1 MTDTSDNFDT
11 IDTID
16 QSYIDYAAGTRSIRT
31 QALITEE
38 PLSIRVAGS
47 PYSVVMRTPG
57 DETAHV
63 AGFCLAEG
71 LVDHPE
77 DIVTIG
83 FCREDQ
89 TNVATLTLTD
99 ARRTQVADL
108 LERKGFV
115 SQTSCGICGKEVIE
129 DIRQMLSPIEVH
141 TILPAG
147 RIMGGVDMLPSFQP
161 LYRKTR
167 SSHAAVIF
175 DRHMKPMAGAE
186 DVGRHNALDK
196 AIGKV
201 FMLRQIKNACLGIM
215 SSRLSYELV
224 QKAARA
230 GLEML
235 VGISRPTALAVEL
248 ALSVNMTLACAKDD
262 HLMVFCTGQ
271 RIAGS
276 ETRDLP
282 LPDSR

>member
-1 MTDTSDNFDT
+1 MSEIAQPTHVMATYAEYAE
-11 IDTID
+11 D
-16 QSYIDYAAGTRSIRT
+16 QRKECG

-57 DETAHV
+57 DENAHV

-77 DIVTIG
+77 DIVTIS
-83 FCREDQ
+83 FCTEDQ
-89 TNVATLTLTD
+89 TNVATLTLTEE
-99 ARRTQVADL
+99 RRIQAAGL

-129 DIRQMLSPIEVH
+129 DIARVLVPVKAATVFPVS
-141 TILPAG
+141 
-147 RIMGGVDMLPSFQP
+147 RIMAGVEQLPDYQP
-161 LYRKTR
+161 LYRKSR

-175 DRHMKPMAGAE
+175 SHSMEPMAAAE

-201 FMLRQIKNACLGIM
+201 FMLNQMKNACLAIM

-224 QKAARA
+224 QKAGRA

-235 VGISRPTALAVEL
+235 VGISRPTALAVDL
-248 ALSVNMTLACAKDD
+248 ARSVNMTLACAKDGR
-262 HLMVFCTGQ
+262 LMVFCGDHRIGQ
-271 RIAGS
+271 S
-276 ETRDLP
+276 ENRDIP
-282 LPDSR
+282 A

>member
-1 MTDTSDNFDT
+1 MNEIAQPTHVMAA
-11 IDTID
+11 
-16 QSYIDYAAGTRSIRT
+16 YAEYAENRRKERS

-57 DETAHV
+57 DENAHV

-77 DIVTIG
+77 DIVTIS
-83 FCREDQ
+83 FCTEDE
-89 TNVATLTLTD
+89 TNVATLTLTEE
-99 ARRTQVADL
+99 RRIQAAGL

-129 DIRQMLSPIEVH
+129 DIARVLVPVKAATVFPVS
-141 TILPAG
+141 
-147 RIMGGVDMLPSFQP
+147 RIMTGVEQLPDYQP
-161 LYRKTR
+161 LYRKSR

-175 DRHMKPMAGAE
+175 NHSMEPMAAAE

-201 FMLRQIKNACLGIM
+201 FMLNQMKNACLAIM

-224 QKAARA
+224 QKAGRA

-235 VGISRPTALAVEL
+235 VGISRPTALAVDL
-248 ALSVNMTLACAKDD
+248 ARSVNMTLACAKDGR
-262 HLMVFCTGQ
+262 LMVFCGDH
-271 RIAGS
+271 RIGHA
-276 ETRDLP
+276 E
-282 LPDSR
+282 SREFPAENPK

>member
-1 MTDTSDNFDT
+1 MATYAEYAE
-11 IDTID
+11 D
-16 QSYIDYAAGTRSIRT
+16 QRKECG

-57 DETAHV
+57 DENAHV

-77 DIVTIG
+77 DIVTIS
-83 FCREDQ
+83 FCTEDQ
-89 TNVATLTLTD
+89 TNVATLTLTEE
-99 ARRTQVADL
+99 RRIQAAGL

-129 DIRQMLSPIEVH
+129 DIARVLVPVKAATVFPVS
-141 TILPAG
+141 
-147 RIMGGVDMLPSFQP
+147 RIMAGVEQLPDYQP
-161 LYRKTR
+161 LYRKSR

-175 DRHMKPMAGAE
+175 NHSMEPMAAAE

-201 FMLRQIKNACLGIM
+201 FMLNQMKNACLAIM

-224 QKAARA
+224 QKAGRA

-235 VGISRPTALAVEL
+235 VGISRPTALAVDL
-248 ALSVNMTLACAKDD
+248 ARSVNMTLACAKDGR
-262 HLMVFCTGQ
+262 LMVFCGDH
-271 RIAGS
+271 RIGHAES
-276 ETRDLP
+276 LEFP
-282 LPDSR
+282 AENPK

>member
-1 MTDTSDNFDT
+1 MTEIAQPTHVMAT
-11 IDTID
+11 
-16 QSYIDYAAGTRSIRT
+16 YAEYAEDRRKDRS

-57 DETAHV
+57 DENAHV

-77 DIVTIG
+77 DIVTIS
-83 FCREDQ
+83 FCTEDQ
-89 TNVATLTLTD
+89 TNVATLTLTEE
-99 ARRTQVADL
+99 RRIQAAGL

-129 DIRQMLSPIEVH
+129 DIARVLVPVKAATVFPIS
-141 TILPAG
+141 
-147 RIMGGVDMLPSFQP
+147 RIMAGVEQLPDYQP
-161 LYRKTR
+161 LYRKSR

-175 DRHMKPMAGAE
+175 SHSMEPMAAAE

-201 FMLRQIKNACLGIM
+201 FMLNQMKNACLAIM

-224 QKAARA
+224 QKAGRA

-235 VGISRPTALAVEL
+235 VGISRPTALAVDL
-248 ALSVNMTLACAKDD
+248 ARSVNMTLACAKDGR
-262 HLMVFCTGQ
+262 LMVFCGDHRIGQ
-271 RIAGS
+271 S
-276 ETRDLP
+276 ESRDIP
-282 LPDSR
+282 AEKS

>member
-1 MTDTSDNFDT
+1 MTDTADT
-11 IDTID
+11 IVE
-16 QSYIDYAAGTRSIRT
+16 SYVEYTAGRRSVRS

-38 PLSIRVAGS
+38 PLSIRVAGA

-71 LVDHPE
+71 LVDDPD

-83 FCREDQ
+83 FCMEDQ
-89 TNVATLTLTD
+89 TNVATLTLTEK
-99 ARRTQVADL
+99 RRNEVAGL

-115 SQTSCGICGKEVIE
+115 SQTSCGICGKEVIK
-129 DIRQMLSPIEVH
+129 DIQQILSPVMKH
-141 TILPAG
+141 TTSEAG
-147 RIMGGVDMLPSFQP
+147 QIMECVNMLPSRQP
-161 LYRKTR
+161 IYRRTR

-175 DRHMKPMAGAE
+175 DHKRQPMASAE

-201 FMLRQIKNACLGIM
+201 FSLGQIKNAYLGIM

-235 VGISRPTALAVEL
+235 VGISRPTVLAVEL
-248 ALSVNMTLACAKDD
+248 ARSVNMTLACAKDD
-262 HLMVFCTGQ
+262 RFMVFCGDH
-271 RIAGS
+271 RIS
-276 ETRDLP
+276 RPDDTDKLQSDDL
-282 LPDSR
+282 

>member
-1 MTDTSDNFDT
+1 MAT
-11 IDTID
+11 
-16 QSYIDYAAGTRSIRT
+16 YAQYEENRRTERS

-57 DETAHV
+57 DENAHV

-71 LVDHPE
+71 LVDHPD
-77 DIVTIG
+77 DIVTIS
-83 FCREDQ
+83 FCTEDQ
-89 TNVATLTLTD
+89 TNVATLTLTEE
-99 ARRTQVADL
+99 RRIQAAGL

-129 DIRQMLSPIEVH
+129 DIARVLVPVKSATVFSVS
-141 TILPAG
+141 
-147 RIMGGVDMLPSFQP
+147 RIMAGVDQLPDHQP
-161 LYRKTR
+161 LYRSSR

-175 DRHMKPMAGAE
+175 SHSMEAMAAAE

-201 FMLRQIKNACLGIM
+201 FMLNQMKNACLAIM

-224 QKAARA
+224 QKAGRA

-235 VGISRPTALAVEL
+235 VGISRPTALAVDL
-248 ALSVNMTLACAKDD
+248 ARSVNMTLACAKDGR
-262 HLMVFCTGQ
+262 LMVFCGDH
-271 RIAGS
+271 RIGHA
-276 ETRDLP
+276 E
-282 LPDSR
+282 SREFPAENPR

>member
-1 MTDTSDNFDT
+1 MRIMNDIIKQT
-11 IDTID
+11 
-16 QSYIDYAAGTRSIRT
+16 YIDYVDGRGETLE

-38 PLSIRVAGS
+38 PLSIRIEGA

-57 DETAHV
+57 DEIAHV

-71 LVDHPE
+71 IVDSRE

-83 FCREDQ
+83 FCEDND

-99 ARRTQVADL
+99 DRRAKVEDL

-115 SQTSCGICGKEVIE
+115 SQTSCGICGKEVIR
-129 DIRQMLSPIEVH
+129 DMQQ
-141 TILPAG
+141 ILHPMAQHHRFDVK
-147 RIMGGVDMLPSFQP
+147 RILDCVDTLPSRQP
-161 LYRKTR
+161 LYQRTR
-167 SSHAAVIF
+167 SSHAAIIF
-175 DRHMKPMAGAE
+175 DTHMNPLASAE

-201 FMLRQIKNACLGIM
+201 FMENRIGSACFGVM

-235 VGISRPTALAVEL
+235 IGISRPTALAVEL
-248 ALSVNMTLACAKDD
+248 ARSVNMTLACAKDE
-262 HLMVFCTGQ
+262 HFMVFCGEK
-271 RIAGS
+271 RIK
-276 ETRDLP
+276 E
-282 LPDSR
+282 